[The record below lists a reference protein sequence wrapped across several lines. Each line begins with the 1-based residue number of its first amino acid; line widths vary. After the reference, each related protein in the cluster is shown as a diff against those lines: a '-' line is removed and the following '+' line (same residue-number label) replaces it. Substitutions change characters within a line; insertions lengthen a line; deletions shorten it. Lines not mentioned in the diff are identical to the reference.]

1 MVPVDAPRF
10 RLAECNTDSERLF
23 IEALHARSVAGGW
36 VADSW
41 PQPDRIIV
49 SICRQNSGGIS
60 HTLRVDF
67 DGASIKYGYDET
79 QQFVTEMSPAD
90 GAKVATGRSPAEL
103 AGVAADWLE
112 REMTSW
118 RTALAESV
126 QAGAIA
132 LAVVG
137 FLSFAC
143 GEVVG
148 AIYSLVTGRE
158 IRLTSF
164 GIATA
169 KVGLLVL
176 GAPVSITLAILAWR
190 RFVRSWRLYRQP
202 AGQG

>member
-67 DGASIKYGYDET
+67 DGTSLKYGYDET
-79 QQFVTEMSPAD
+79 QQFVTELSPAH
-90 GAKVATGRSPAEL
+90 GAKEATGRSPVEL

-126 QAGAIA
+126 RAGVGGLAI
-132 LAVVG
+132 VG
-137 FLSFAC
+137 VLSFAC
-143 GEVVG
+143 GEVAG
-148 AIYSLVTGRE
+148 AIYSLVAGRE
-158 IRLTSF
+158 IQVKSI

-169 KVGLLVL
+169 KVGLLVF
-176 GAPVSITLAILAWR
+176 GAPLAITLAILAWR
-190 RFVRSWRLYRQP
+190 RFVRSWQLYRQP
-202 AGQG
+202 RGQG